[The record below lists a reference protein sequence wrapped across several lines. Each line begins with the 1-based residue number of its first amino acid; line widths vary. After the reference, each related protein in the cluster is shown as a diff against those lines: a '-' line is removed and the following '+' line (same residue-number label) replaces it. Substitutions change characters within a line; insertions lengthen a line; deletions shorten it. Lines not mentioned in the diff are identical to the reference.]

1 MASPGVGLP
10 EIGVHVRTTI
20 LVVEDE
26 PEFADLMA
34 LWLGRSGWE
43 PVVIRDG
50 AQAADECRRMR
61 PDLVLL
67 DLGLPNVDGWDVL
80 EAVRRSTDVP
90 VVLVTARG
98 SEADRVR
105 GLRLGADDYVTKPL
119 SFPELIARVEVALR
133 RAQGGVFEPTHRPI
147 RCGIVSLE
155 IESHRVEVAG
165 VEVHVTPTEFR
176 LLQHLAEHCDR
187 VVPHRE
193 LLETAW
199 GPGYADETHL
209 LQVAI
214 GSLRGK
220 IAVVSSKPVIA
231 TVYGLG
237 YRMVSE
243 EQA

>member
-1 MASPGVGLP
+1 MALPGVGLP
-10 EIGVHVRTTI
+10 ETGVHDRTRI

-26 PEFADLMA
+26 PEFADLVA
-34 LWLGRSGWE
+34 LWLERSGWE
-43 PVVIRDG
+43 ALVVGDG
-50 AQAADECRRMR
+50 ALAAGECHRLR

-67 DLGLPNVDGWDVL
+67 DLGLPNVDGWELL
-80 EAVRRSTDVP
+80 ETLRRSTDVP

-98 SEADRVR
+98 AEADRVR
-105 GLRLGADDYVTKPL
+105 GLRLGADDYITKPL
-119 SFPELIARVEVALR
+119 SFPELVARVETALR
-133 RAQGGVFEPTHRPI
+133 RAQGGVFEPTHRPL

-155 IESHRVEVAG
+155 VESHRVEVAG

-220 IAVVSSKPVIA
+220 IAVVSSQPVIA

-237 YRMVSE
+237 YRMMSE
-243 EQA
+243 G